1 MQKKP
6 TNQISNLLRLLS
18 VPGIGSQ
25 RIRQLVAHFGS
36 VEAVL
41 AASFGKLIE
50 VEGVDK
56 ILAEK
61 ILRQQDTDFVRNQLN
76 LANKNEVDFLSFWQP
91 EYPDPLKSIFD
102 PPVLLHVKGSILP
115 EDVISL
121 AVVGTRNPSSYGA
134 QVTEQLTRELVRA
147 GFVIVSGLAR
157 GVDTIAH
164 RAALRAG
171 GRTVAVLGSGLD
183 FIYPAEN
190 KRLASEIEANGAVV
204 TEFSFGTKPDASN
217 FPKRNRIISGLTLGT
232 LVVEAGQKSGALIT
246 AAFALEQG
254 REVFAI
260 PGPITS
266 VRSQGT
272 NRLIQDGARLVQT
285 ADDILQELEPR
296 LRSLRKLE
304 MGHVA
309 TPELHLSGNEKRLF
323 DVLTGDPQ
331 HIDVLSQKLGLSSS
345 EALSILLT
353 LELKDLIKQLPGAY
367 FVKAF

>member
-1 MQKKP
+1 MNKP
-6 TNQISNLLRLLS
+6 TNQISDLLRLLS
-18 VPGIGSQ
+18 VPGIGNQ

-41 AASFGKLIE
+41 SAPFSKLLE
-50 VEGVDK
+50 VDGVDK

-61 ILRQQDTDFVRNQLN
+61 ILHHQDVQFALTQLN
-76 LANKNEVDFLSFWQP
+76 LANKNEATFVSFWDAAYP
-91 EYPDPLKSIFD
+91 ESLKTTFD
-102 PPVLLHVKGSILP
+102 PPVLLHLKGKLLP
-115 EDVISL
+115 EDTISL
-121 AVVGTRNPSSYGA
+121 AVVGTRNPSNYGA
-134 QVTEQLTRELVRA
+134 QVTEQMTRELVRA

-164 RAALRAG
+164 RTALRAG

-190 KRLASEIEANGAVV
+190 RRLAAEIENSGALV
-204 TEFSFGTKPDASN
+204 TEFPFGTKPDAPN

-232 LVVEAGQKSGALIT
+232 LVVEAGPKSGALIT

-254 REVFAI
+254 REVFAV

-266 VRSQGT
+266 VRSTGT

-285 ADDILQELEPR
+285 VDDILQELEPR

-304 MGHVA
+304 LGHPA
-309 TPELHLSGNEKRLF
+309 RPELRLSGDEKRLF
-323 DVLTGDPQ
+323 EALTTEPQ
-331 HIDVLSQKLGLSSS
+331 HIDLLSQKLGMSSS

-367 FVKAF
+367 FVRAF